1 MKNNF
6 LLVNAQKNFHDHK
19 NIALCKLLLFLEY
32 AINYCLNYTLNYTV
46 SFLGYSY
53 TPSNLWTQL
62 HGILWENNYQ
72 GTKNF
77 HNTRNVLT
85 TLQKFSLHHKNSHCN
100 RKVCNL
106 VMTFDRYFDSGPLHL
121 LLESEIKKLVS

>member
-6 LLVNAQKNFHDHK
+6 LLINAQKNFHDHK

-72 GTKNF
+72 GTEDF
-77 HNTRNVLT
+77 RNTRNVLT
-85 TLQKFSLHHKNSHCN
+85 TLQKFSLHQKNSHCN

-106 VMTFDRYFDSGPLHL
+106 IMTFDRYFDSGRYIYFWKVK
-121 LLESEIKKLVS
+121 SKN